1 MSNSP
6 IVPVILSGGSGTRL
20 WPVSVRNKAKQ
31 FHVFSGGR
39 TMLQETVA
47 RLDALSSH
55 ARPIVVCGVDQAD
68 LVRDQTADRDPQII
82 LEPSGRNTAPAIAAA
97 CLALT
102 TTTENPIVAV
112 LAADHLIA
120 RPEVFATAAAQAGE
134 LAHDGYLVTF
144 GIVPELPSTGYGYIQ
159 PGTAVGS
166 GFRIETFAEKPD
178 QETATR
184 YVDEGFLWN
193 SGMFVFAAK
202 TYLEELAN
210 HRPDIAEAVEAA
222 VTVTSEGVIAI
233 DAGKWSE
240 VPSESID
247 YAVMERTDHAAVIAL
262 DAGWD
267 DLGSWRTLL
276 DIGDKDEHGN
286 VASPEHTLYETSS
299 TLVRAT
305 KPVVTIGVHDLIIVE
320 TDEAILVAHKDAT
333 QDVKSA
339 IANLPDHLL

>member
-1 MSNSP
+1 M
-6 IVPVILSGGSGTRL
+6 
-20 WPVSVRNKAKQ
+20 
-31 FHVFSGGR
+31 
-39 TMLQETVA
+39 A
-47 RLDALSSH
+47 RLDALEQP

-102 TTTENPIVAV
+102 TTT
-112 LAADHLIA
+112 A
-120 RPEVFATAAAQAGE
+120 RTRLWLSLRQTISSPDPRSSPRAAAQAGE
-134 LAHDGYLVTF
+134 FAHDGYLVTF

-178 QETATR
+178 QETAAR

-193 SGMFVFAAK
+193 SGMFVFAAE
-202 TYLEELAN
+202 TYLEELTT

-222 VTVTSEGVIAI
+222 VTVTSEGVIASTQ
-233 DAGKWSE
+233 ASGRRYQANL
-240 VPSESID
+240 SITRSWNG
-247 YAVMERTDHAAVIAL
+247 RTNAAVIAL

-286 VASPEHTLYETSS
+286 VASR
-299 TLVRAT
+299 RA
-305 KPVVTIGVHDLIIVE
+305 H
-320 TDEAILVAHKDAT
+320 AI
-333 QDVKSA
+333 
-339 IANLPDHLL
+339 